1 LGIIFILLI
10 FAQLSIFESLTNL
23 TMRYFFLAFLLLSLS
38 SFSQTISKQV
48 IGPAGATFE
57 NGNNK
62 LSYTAGE
69 VVVGAMTDEDGSYQ
83 LGNGY
88 YPSLDLS
95 ILNTESPDLQL
106 QVKVYPNPVT
116 EAIFITHP
124 TEEFFEVRITD
135 VSGKQIL
142 QTAHQKQHPLS
153 VETLT
158 AGIYVVTVTTKE
170 SKQTNT
176 YKVIKQ

>member
-1 LGIIFILLI
+1 
-10 FAQLSIFESLTNL
+10 
-23 TMRYFFLAFLLLSLS
+23 MRYFTLAILLASLS
-38 SFSQTISKQV
+38 GFSQTISKQV
-48 IGPAGATFE
+48 IGPAGATYE
-57 NGNNK
+57 NGTNK

-69 VVVGAMTDEDGSYQ
+69 VLVGAMTSEDGSIQ

-95 ILNTESPDLQL
+95 TLNTQSPELKLQL
-106 QVKVYPNPVT
+106 KVYPNPTT

-124 TEEFFEVRITD
+124 TEQFFEVRITD

-142 QTAHQKQHPLS
+142 QTAHQKQQPLNVQS
-153 VETLT
+153 LT
-158 AGIYVVTVTTKE
+158 SGTYFVTVTTRD

-176 YKVIKQ
+176 YKIIKQ